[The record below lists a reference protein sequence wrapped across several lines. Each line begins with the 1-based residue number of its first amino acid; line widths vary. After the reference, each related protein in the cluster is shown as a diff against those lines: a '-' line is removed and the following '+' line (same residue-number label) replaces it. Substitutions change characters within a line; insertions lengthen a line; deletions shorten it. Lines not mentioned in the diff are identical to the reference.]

1 MTIANNVV
9 AKSAAVVAGLAL
21 VFSSFAVAVPAKAA
35 TVAELE
41 AQVAALLA
49 QLQAL
54 QGGTTTTG
62 GAAFTADMTIGASG
76 AEVTRLQ
83 NWLISKGYAIPAG
96 ATGYFGAQTAAA
108 LAKYQA
114 AKGISPA
121 VGYFGPM
128 TRAAVNAEAGSTT
141 GTPTTPGG
149 TTGGLQGGAGSIE
162 TSIMS
167 SINNEKVG
175 EGESDVEVLGVE
187 VEADDASDVELTAVR
202 VVFARDT
209 ATATRFEK
217 FADEVSIM
225 LDGDVVATLDA
236 DEFTRSNSYTK
247 TISLDKGAIIRRGDT
262 GELVVAVSGARTIDS
277 GNQDKTWTVKID
289 TIRFRDAD
297 GATVSE
303 SGLNHQRTMTFTSFA
318 TSASA
323 TLKLSLTNGADD
335 INDARVID
343 IDDLDDTDNVEI
355 LAFTLEAKGNSDL
368 LVDEIPVLLTATG
381 FDLEDGI
388 VAVRLLADGVEIG
401 SETIADG
408 AGATE
413 VVTFDD
419 LDFTID
425 SGDKVNFTVEV
436 DLASVADGLAN
447 GNTLRAQITADE
459 LEDMVIELESG
470 DDLATN
476 KRSGTASADAHGL
489 YEAGIKV
496 KFVSADARVSYTGDI
511 SNTNDHDRGT
521 FTITFDVTAFDS
533 DVYLDRTAIAALG
546 GGGGT
551 YQDLSLD
558 SGAGTVTGTV
568 SSSNATTAANE
579 TYRIPEDQTRRFTI
593 TAVAVPTEDGF
604 FAVRL
609 DSVLYA
615 LTAIGGDVTY
625 AFNMNEFVTPQVYLN
640 FDTET

>member
-568 SSSNATTAANE
+568 SSSNATTAATE

-615 LTAIGGDVTY
+615 LTAIDGDVTY